1 MEIPKITIEINL
13 KNAIAEIREVSQ
25 ALEQL
30 ADNLEHIERK
40 FKAESEE

>member
-1 MEIPKITIEINL
+1 MNL

-30 ADNLEHIERK
+30 ADNLEQIERK
-40 FKAESEE
+40 FKAESEVEE